1 MAPQPPP
8 PSSSSSSS
16 RICRHQEPHLP
27 DECWELIFKH
37 ISDPLDYESLSL
49 VSRQLF
55 SLTNSLRTDLSVLD
69 PVRPLLPTLLRRF
82 PNMTTIKIT
91 RYFTGDINA
100 LLSQIALFD
109 LPSLRSLD
117 LSHQPTFPSHGLQQ
131 FSQKFP
137 TLKSL
142 NCSFMPQDL
151 GLIVECF
158 PNLEEIDV
166 SFPPYNCDEITDYSR
181 VKAFASGLKKLR
193 KVNVSG
199 NRKFRNSHISTLCQN
214 CHFLEELIVLE
225 STSRHSEITQIANA
239 IRQRSQLRSLSFSG
253 WHDKISEFID
263 ALVNLKGL
271 TCLDL
276 SYTPISDEVLCAVAE
291 EGLPLRKL
299 SLQYCRGYG
308 YHGISRLLRKCNHLH
323 YLDLE
328 STEFL
333 NDQRVG
339 ELSLLLGNLNFV
351 KLNGNEKLTDLSL
364 FAIMR
369 NCPLITE
376 IRMENT
382 CLGKKKVEENF
393 LFVNYSH
400 VKFLYLANNLWLDDR
415 SVTILASVCP
425 NLEMMDLSDSRT
437 YSKGVIEVLWR
448 CCKIQRLDLAHLGYK
463 EVPFKVNFEVP
474 TLFVLNLSWS
484 RISNEELSLIS
495 ENCYNLK
502 ELKLEYC
509 YRITASGVKQVV
521 KNCKQL
527 RMISLYSCQNI
538 STDVI
543 AWMLLAKSSLRKITF
558 ASDAGRRD
566 LSLSHGCVVGW
577 DLRGRRLGLRGC
589 WLGLPGIT
597 NVTDS
602 LPI

>member
-1 MAPQPPP
+1 MAPPPPPP
-8 PSSSSSSS
+8 PSSSSS
-16 RICRHQEPHLP
+16 RNCRHQEPHLP
-27 DECWELIFKH
+27 DECWELILKH
-37 ISDPLDYESLSL
+37 ISDHLDHESLSL

-55 SLTNSLRTDLSVLD
+55 FLTNRLRTDLSVLD
-69 PVRPLLPTLLRRF
+69 PVPPLLPALLRRF
-82 PNMTTIKIT
+82 PNLTTIKIT

-117 LSHQPTFPSHGLQQ
+117 LSHQPTFPSHGLRQ

-142 NCSFMPQDL
+142 NCSFTPQDL

-166 SFPPYNCDEITDYSR
+166 SFPPNNSDEITDYSR
-181 VKAFASGLKKLR
+181 VMAFASGLKKLR

-199 NRKFRNSHISTLCQN
+199 NRKFRNSHIFTLCQN
-214 CHFLEELIVLE
+214 CHFLEELIVLK
-225 STSRHSEITQIANA
+225 STSKLSVIRQMANA
-239 IRQRSQLRSLSFSG
+239 IRQRPQLRSLAFSG
-253 WHDKISEFID
+253 SHDKISEFID

-271 TCLDL
+271 TCLEL
-276 SYTPISDEVLCAVAE
+276 SWSCISDEVLCAVAE

-299 SLQYCRGYG
+299 SLQY
-308 YHGISRLLRKCNHLH
+308 N
-323 YLDLE
+323 LE
-328 STEFL
+328 STEYL
-333 NDQRVG
+333 NDQRVV

-351 KLNGNEKLTDLSL
+351 KLNRNGELTDLSL

-376 IRMENT
+376 IRMEST

-393 LFVNYSH
+393 LVVNYSH
-400 VKFLYLANNLWLDDR
+400 VKFLYLANNLWLGDR
-415 SVTILASVCP
+415 SLTILASVCP
-425 NLEMMDLSDSRT
+425 NLEIMDLSDCRIN
-437 YSKGVIEVLWR
+437 SKGAIEVLRR

-463 EVPFKVNFEVP
+463 EFPFKVNFEVP

-484 RISNEELSLIS
+484 IIGNEELSLIS
-495 ENCYNLK
+495 KNCYNLK

-509 YRITASGVKQVV
+509 SKITASGVKQVV
-521 KNCKQL
+521 KDCKQL
-527 RMISLYSCQNI
+527 RMISLYSCKNI

-543 AWMLLAKSSLRKITF
+543 AWMLLARSSLRKITF
-558 ASDAGRRD
+558 ASDTGRRD
-566 LSLSHGCVVGW
+566 LSLRHGCVVGW
-577 DLRGRRLGLRGC
+577 DLSGG
-589 WLGLPGIT
+589 WLGLSGRWLGFRGIT

-602 LPI
+602 LLTR

>member
-27 DECWELIFKH
+27 DDDH
-37 ISDPLDYESLSL
+37 LDHESLSL
-49 VSRQLF
+49 VSRQLLF
-55 SLTNSLRTDLSVLD
+55 LTNRLRTDLSVLD
-69 PVRPLLPTLLRRF
+69 PVPPLLPALLRRF
-82 PNMTTIKIT
+82 RNLTTIKIT

-117 LSHQPTFPSHGLQQ
+117 LSHQPTFPSHGLRQ

-142 NCSFMPQDL
+142 NCSFTPQDL

-166 SFPPYNCDEITDYSR
+166 SFPPNNSDEITDYSR
-181 VKAFASGLKKLR
+181 VMAFASGLKKLR

-199 NRKFRNSHISTLCQN
+199 NRKFRNSHIFTLCQN
-214 CHFLEELIVLE
+214 CHFLEELIVLK
-225 STSRHSEITQIANA
+225 STSKLSVIRQMANA
-239 IRQRSQLRSLSFSG
+239 IRQRPQLRSLAFSG
-253 WHDKISEFID
+253 SHDKISEFID

-271 TCLDL
+271 TCLEL
-276 SYTPISDEVLCAVAE
+276 SWSCISDEVLCAVAE

-299 SLQYCRGYG
+299 SLQYSIGYG
-308 YHGISRLLRKCNHLH
+308 YHGISRLLRKCNHLQ

-328 STEFL
+328 STEYL

-351 KLNGNEKLTDLSL
+351 KLNRNRELTDLSL

-376 IRMENT
+376 IRMEST

-393 LFVNYSH
+393 LVVNYSH
-400 VKFLYLANNLWLDDR
+400 VKFLYLANNLWLGDR
-415 SVTILASVCP
+415 SLTILASVCP
-425 NLEMMDLSDSRT
+425 NLEIMDLSDCGT
-437 YSKGVIEVLWR
+437 HSKGAIEVLSR
-448 CCKIQRLDLAHLGYK
+448 CCKILRLDFAHLGYK
-463 EVPFKVNFEVP
+463 EFPFKVNFEVP

-484 RISNEELSLIS
+484 IIGNEEPSLIS
-495 ENCYNLK
+495 KNCYNLK

-509 YRITASGVKQVV
+509 SKITASGVKQVV
-521 KNCKQL
+521 KDCKQL
-527 RMISLYSCQNI
+527 RMISLYSCKNI

-543 AWMLLAKSSLRKITF
+543 AWMLLARSSLRKITF
-558 ASDAGRRD
+558 ASDTGRRD
-566 LSLSHGCVVGW
+566 LSLRHGCVVGW
-577 DLRGRRLGLRGC
+577 DLSGG
-589 WLGLPGIT
+589 WLGLSGSWLGFRGIT

-602 LPI
+602 LLIR

>member
-1 MAPQPPP
+1 MAPPLPPPSP
-8 PSSSSSSS
+8 PSSSSSK
-16 RICRHQEPHLP
+16 RTCRHQQTHLP
-27 DECWELIFKH
+27 DECWELILKH
-37 ISDPLDYESLSL
+37 ISDHLDHESLSL
-49 VSRQLF
+49 VSRQLLF
-55 SLTNSLRTDLSVLD
+55 LTNRLRTDLSVLD
-69 PVRPLLPTLLRRF
+69 PVPPLLPALFRRF
-82 PNMTTIKIT
+82 PNLTTIKIT

-100 LLSQIALFD
+100 LLSQIASLD
-109 LPSLRSLD
+109 LPSLHSLD
-117 LSHQPTFPSHGLQQ
+117 LSHQPTFPSHGLRQ

-166 SFPPYNCDEITDYSR
+166 SSPPYKCDEITDYSG
-181 VKAFASGLKKLR
+181 VKAFVSGLKKLR
-193 KVNVSG
+193 KLNISG
-199 NRKFRNSHISTLCQN
+199 NREFRDSFIVTLCQN
-214 CHFLEELIVLE
+214 CHFLEELIFLD
-225 STSRHSEITQIANA
+225 TCGRPQIANA
-239 IRQRSQLRSLSFSG
+239 IRQRPQLRSLAFSG
-253 WHDKISEFID
+253 LYHRFSEFID

-276 SYTPISDEVLCAVAE
+276 SYCRVSDEVLCAVAE

-299 SLQYCRGYG
+299 SLQYSIGYG

-328 STEFL
+328 STEYL

-351 KLNGNEKLTDLSL
+351 KLNRNRELTDLSL

-376 IRMENT
+376 IRMEST
-382 CLGKKKVEENF
+382 SLGKKKVEENF
-393 LFVNYSH
+393 LVVNYSH
-400 VKFLYLANNLWLDDR
+400 VKFLYLANNLWLGDR
-415 SVTILASVCP
+415 SLTILASVCP
-425 NLEMMDLSDSRT
+425 NLEIMDLSDCGT
-437 YSKGVIEVLWR
+437 HSKGAIEVLRR

-463 EVPFKVNFEVP
+463 EFPFKVNFEVP

-484 RISNEELSLIS
+484 IIGNEELSLIS
-495 ENCYNLK
+495 KNCYNLK

-509 YRITASGVKQVV
+509 SKITASGVKQVV
-521 KNCKQL
+521 KDCKQL
-527 RMISLYSCQNI
+527 RMISLYSCKNI

-543 AWMLLAKSSLRKITF
+543 AWMLLARSSLRKITF
-558 ASDAGRRD
+558 ASDTGRRD
-566 LSLSHGCVVGW
+566 LSLRHGCVVGW
-577 DLRGRRLGLRGC
+577 DLSGG
-589 WLGLPGIT
+589 WLGLSGRWLGFRGIT

-602 LPI
+602 LFTR